1 MTRQGG
7 KLADLGSHAI
17 PRKPEPGPLANPA
30 YLTSREVGAMI
41 RVSSRT
47 VERWALEDATMP
59 VTRIGRLL
67 RFERGALEAWLA
79 RHSTQGARKGRAS
92 GRKSASN
99 IDTPTDSLSAE
110 PNVV

>member
-1 MTRQGG
+1 M
-7 KLADLGSHAI
+7 LNH
-17 PRKPEPGPLANPA
+17 PA
-30 YLTSREVGAMI
+30 YLTSREVGTLL

-67 RFERGALEAWLA
+67 RFEKGALEAWLA
-79 RHSTQGARKGRAS
+79 RHSTTRGTQGAHKGGRAQCKPA
-92 GRKSASN
+92 RD
-99 IDTPTDSLSAE
+99 IDKPTDSLSAE